1 MFDFVRKHNRLFQFL
16 LLILILPSFVLL
28 GVEGYTRFMDGSNAG
43 VASVD
48 GRKITQ
54 VEWDA
59 AHRDQVERIRRQ
71 SPNVDPKLLD
81 APEVRKEALE
91 GLVRE
96 RVLQAAAQEQ
106 HLVISDERLQSLF
119 RSDPQFAFLRNPD
132 GSVNKGMLAAQG
144 MNSEIFAYRLRQDL
158 TLRQVLQPISASGLA
173 GNASATLAFDALL
186 QRREV
191 QVQRF
196 DPKDFAAKLAPT
208 DAELEAF
215 YKDPKNSAQF
225 QLPESANIEYVVLD
239 AEALK
244 AGATFSEEDLRKY
257 YEENQSRYSVAE
269 ERRASHILIKAEKSA
284 STDERAK
291 AKAKAEALL
300 AQARKNPAGFADLA
314 KANSQDEGSAARG
327 GDVDFFG
334 RGAMV
339 KPFEDAAFALKQG
352 EISNVIETDYG
363 YHIIHLTGV
372 RGGDKRSFESVR
384 AEVEAEVRK
393 ALAQKRYAE
402 VAEQFSNTV
411 YEQSDSLKPVAEK
424 LKLTIQTATVQRNP
438 VPGAAGPLASAKLLE
453 AVFGVEAL
461 RNKRNT
467 EAVETGSS
475 QLVSARVVQHNP
487 ARLQALADVLP
498 QVREQLLRKL
508 SHELAAKAGQERLA
522 ALQKTDPKTEQKAD
536 DVAGL
541 DAAIL
546 VSRAQ
551 PGKLSGK
558 ALEAVLRA
566 DVSKLP
572 AYVGVDTEDGSY
584 LVVRIG
590 KIEARDPAVVDAKRA
605 LAQYTQAWTAAEGQA
620 FYGALKVHHKA
631 TLKIP
636 AAAAAASAAS
646 N

>member
-96 RVLQAAAQEQ
+96 RVLQAAAQAQ

-158 TLRQVLQPISASGLA
+158 TLRQVLQPISASGLG
-173 GNASATLAFDALL
+173 GNASAALAFDALL

-196 DPKDFAAKLAPT
+196 DPKDFAAKLAPS

-244 AGATFSEEDLRKY
+244 AGASFSEEDLRKY

-284 STDERAK
+284 AADERAK

-314 KANSQDEGSAARG
+314 KANSQDEGSATRG

-384 AEVEAEVRK
+384 AEIEAEVRK

-402 VAEQFSNTV
+402 VAEQFSNTA

-424 LKLTIQTATVQRNP
+424 LKLTIQTATVQRSP
-438 VPGAAGPLASAKLLE
+438 APGATGPLASAKLLE

-508 SHELAAKAGQERLA
+508 SRELAAKAGQERLA
-522 ALQKTDPKTEQKAD
+522 SLQMAD

-541 DAAIL
+541 DAAML

-572 AYVGVDTEDGSY
+572 TLVGVDTEDGSY
-584 LVVRIG
+584 LVVRIS

-605 LAQYTQAWTAAEGQA
+605 QAQYTQAWTAAEGQA

-631 TLKIP
+631 TLNVP
-636 AAAAAASAAS
+636 AAVAAASAAS